1 LATKVFYFIAKYERE
16 LRIEVD
22 IRRKE
27 KMEKTIEFIERMKR
41 IQEKTGAVLRKVQEK
56 IKKQTNQGRKEIEEG
71 KKDDRM
77 MLSTKDLVFKE

>member
-1 LATKVFYFIAKYERE
+1 
-16 LRIEVD
+16 
-22 IRRKE
+22 
-27 KMEKTIEFIERMKR
+27 MEKTIEFIERMKR